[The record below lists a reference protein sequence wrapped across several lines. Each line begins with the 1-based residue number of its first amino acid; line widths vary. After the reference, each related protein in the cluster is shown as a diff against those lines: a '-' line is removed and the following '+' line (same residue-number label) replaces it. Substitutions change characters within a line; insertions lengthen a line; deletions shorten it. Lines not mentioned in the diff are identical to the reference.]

1 MEMHALEKHV
11 VNALSRYYLPWYVLP
26 RFRRLLHAP
35 LRGHGLALGP
45 GVGWETFALAKR
57 FPDATLVGVDYDPDQ
72 VARARLNRVAYPA
85 LHARVAFH
93 QGDAT
98 ALAFPME
105 TFDFAY
111 ELSVLHHVADYPQ
124 ALREV
129 YRVLRPG
136 APFFLQDLS
145 RSFFPLGLSR
155 LFPPE
160 SLFTRAELAS
170 QLAATG
176 FRVEVATGRAVVFL
190 RARRP

>member
-1 MEMHALEKHV
+1 MRAFEKRV
-11 VNALSRYYLPWYVLP
+11 VNALSRHYLRWFVLP
-26 RFRRLLHAP
+26 RFQRLLDAP

-45 GVGWETFALAKR
+45 GVGWEALALAER
-57 FPDATLVGVDYDPDQ
+57 YPDTTLIGVDYDIDQ
-72 VARARLNRVAYPA
+72 VMRARRNLGARPA
-85 LHARVAFH
+85 VRARVAFH

-98 ALAFPME
+98 ALACPEE

-111 ELSVLHHVADYPQ
+111 ELNVLHHIADYPQ

-145 RSFFPLGLSR
+145 SAFFWPVLRR

-170 QLAATG
+170 QLAAAG